1 MHTTVTILDDVC
13 ENRKQLFAYLL
24 PTVRRKVE
32 DQDGKEGYAHAR
44 DDQIDSVKKRL
55 APKKE

>member
-1 MHTTVTILDDVC
+1 MFVKTRIF
-13 ENRKQLFAYLL
+13 LFAYLL

-44 DDQIDSVKKRL
+44 DD
-55 APKKE
+55 